1 VSKLIDFIDAKP
13 DQNLLLRDILIK
25 SKGYWGYSEEQLAI
39 WRSNLVFEKKYI
51 SQNTVKLIIKESKI
65 IGFFAIT
72 RNKVDLLDHLWLL
85 PEAIGKGIG
94 NLVFKQILKECNAL
108 GISEF
113 FIISDPDAQGFYEK
127 KGAKQVGE
135 VYSEPQKRMLAKFN
149 FQVV

>member
-1 VSKLIDFIDAKP
+1 
-13 DQNLLLRDILIK
+13 LLRDILIK
-25 SKGYWGYSEEQLAI
+25 SKGYWGYSAEQLAI

-51 SQNTVKLIIKESKI
+51 SNNTVKLIIEDTKI

-72 RNKVDLLDHLWLL
+72 RTKEDKLDHLWLL
-85 PEAIGKGIG
+85 PEVIGKGIG
-94 NLVFKQILKECNAL
+94 NFAFKQILKECQAL

-113 FIISDPDAQGFYEK
+113 FIISDPDAQGFYKK